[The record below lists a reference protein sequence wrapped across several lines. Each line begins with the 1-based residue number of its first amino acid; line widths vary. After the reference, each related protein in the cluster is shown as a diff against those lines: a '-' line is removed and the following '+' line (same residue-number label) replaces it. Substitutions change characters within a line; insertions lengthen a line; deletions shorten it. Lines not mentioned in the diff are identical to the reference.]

1 MVHKN
6 RTVVTTNLDI
16 DFLRTLVSAEDLGG
30 MNRAAEQVG
39 RSQSAVSQ
47 QMRKLEEKIGQRL
60 FRKQGRGLM
69 LTEPGNCFSNMPD
82 GYWRSTTKRLPLC
95 AVLVSKAWCGS
106 ACQATLPKPGC
117 RRRWD
122 SSSGR

>member
-1 MVHKN
+1 MVQKN

-60 FRKQGRGLM
+60 FRK
-69 LTEPGNCFSNMPD
+69 
-82 GYWRSTTKRLPLC
+82 K
-95 AVLVSKAWCGS
+95 
-106 ACQATLPKPGC
+106 
-117 RRRWD
+117 
-122 SSSGR
+122 